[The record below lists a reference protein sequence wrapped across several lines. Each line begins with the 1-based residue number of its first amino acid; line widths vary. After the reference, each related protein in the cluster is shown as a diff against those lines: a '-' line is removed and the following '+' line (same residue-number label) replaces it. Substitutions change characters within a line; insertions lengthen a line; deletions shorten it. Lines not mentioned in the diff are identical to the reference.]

1 MIDRARLEAIVREA
15 GHMAMARWPGG
26 EGTGGGPLEV
36 WEKTPGDPVSEVDL
50 AVDAFLRREL
60 MALLPAAGWLS
71 EETVDAPER
80 LSGGLIWL
88 VDPIDGTR
96 GFARGIPLMT
106 TLIALVDGDEPLVGL
121 IDVPALDERYLG
133 WRGGGCRRNGVP
145 TRVSQESDLR
155 RAIVSHGDP
164 FTFDL
169 YGERPAFERM
179 AREIPLLRGYT
190 DAFGHSQVLAGGVG
204 AMVDLCLNPWDMA
217 ATRLLVPEAGGRC
230 ERLASR
236 AGKGGLVLGAPALVE
251 ELLGFL
257 SVGIG

>member
-1 MIDRARLEAIVREA
+1 MRSLDLEAAALAAGRAADLARREILARFRAVSVEQKADGSPVTEADRAAERAIRGHLRAAFPDFAIEGEEYGEEGSRE
-15 GHMAMARWPGG
+15 GPRW
-26 EGTGGGPLEV
+26 V
-36 WEKTPGDPVSEVDL
+36 
-50 AVDAFLRREL
+50 
-60 MALLPAAGWLS
+60 
-71 EETVDAPER
+71 
-80 LSGGLIWL
+80 
-88 VDPIDGTR
+88 VDPIDGTV

-145 TRVSQESDLR
+145 TRVSQETDLR

-204 AMVDLCLNPWDMA
+204 AMIDLCLNPWDMA

-230 ERLASR
+230 ERLAPR

-251 ELLGFL
+251 QLLGFL
-257 SVGIG
+257 SVGVG

>member
-1 MIDRARLEAIVREA
+1 MRSLDLEAAALAAGRAADLARREILSRFRGVSVEQKADGSPVTEADRAAERAIRGHLRAAFPDFAIEGEEYGEEGSRE
-15 GHMAMARWPGG
+15 GPRW
-26 EGTGGGPLEV
+26 V
-36 WEKTPGDPVSEVDL
+36 
-50 AVDAFLRREL
+50 
-60 MALLPAAGWLS
+60 
-71 EETVDAPER
+71 
-80 LSGGLIWL
+80 
-88 VDPIDGTR
+88 VDPIDGTI

-145 TRVSQESDLR
+145 TRVSQETDLR

-164 FTFDL
+164 ITFDL

-204 AMVDLCLNPWDMA
+204 AMIDLCLNPWDMA

-251 ELLGFL
+251 QLLGFL

>member
-1 MIDRARLEAIVREA
+1 MRSLDLEAAALAAGRAADLARREILTRFRAVAVEQKADGTPVTEADRAAERAIRGALRAAFPDFAIEGEEYGA
-15 GHMAMARWPGG
+15 EGG
-26 EGTGGGPLEV
+26 
-36 WEKTPGDPVSEVDL
+36 
-50 AVDAFLRREL
+50 R
-60 MALLPAAGWLS
+60 
-71 EETVDAPER
+71 DAPR
-80 LSGGLIWL
+80 WV
-88 VDPIDGTR
+88 VDPIDGTL
-96 GFARGIPLMT
+96 GFSRGIPLMT

-145 TRVSQESDLR
+145 TRVSQETDLR

-179 AREIPLLRGYT
+179 ARELPLLRGYT
-190 DAFGHSQVLAGGVG
+190 DAFGHAQVLAGGVG
-204 AMVDLCLNPWDMA
+204 AMVDLCLNSWDMA

-230 ERLASR
+230 ELLPPR

-251 ELLGFL
+251 QLLGFL
-257 SVGIG
+257 SVA